1 MQGEPFSLFR
11 QPLRRF
17 LPRCHC
23 KQAGGACRRPYTQN
37 RYCVP
42 PLIRPLRDHLPPG
55 EGYFPY
61 RREVFGKSGTTPPQS
76 WLVPRQLPLHR
87 EAFALPVM
95 RLQCSKKPPHG
106 QDFPTVRGFYVLIFP
121 TIRPWDILPGRFFR
135 PGPPPRRAYPPHRS
149 RRTTGQR
156 NGAPPP
162 GPFPRKAAPPR

>member
-1 MQGEPFSLFR
+1 MERLFSVPSGSASVLTAQISQIGGR
-11 QPLRRF
+11 GMPPPL
-17 LPRCHC
+17 HSM
-23 KQAGGACRRPYTQN
+23 TN
-37 RYCVP
+37 CVP
-42 PLIRPLRDHLPPG
+42 PLIRPLRDHHPPG

-95 RLQCSKKPPHG
+95 RLQCSKNPR
-106 QDFPTVRGFYVLIFP
+106 TVGIFQPCGSFYVLIFP

-135 PGPPPRRAYPPHRS
+135 PRPPPRWAYPPHRS

-162 GPFPRKAAPPR
+162 GPCPRRAAPPR